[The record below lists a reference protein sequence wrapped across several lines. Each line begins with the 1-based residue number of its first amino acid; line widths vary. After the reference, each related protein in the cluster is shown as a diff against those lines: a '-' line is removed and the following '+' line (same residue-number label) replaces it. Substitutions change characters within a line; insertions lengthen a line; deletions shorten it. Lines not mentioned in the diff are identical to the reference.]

1 MAEDISDSKRFW
13 VCFDF
18 GLRGN
23 YRSFYEWLDHHGAEE
38 CGEGVATFE
47 SEKSNVDIENEI
59 KAFLGDASEAR
70 IYLISRRWGGKFVA
84 GRRHVA
90 PWRGFATVTSGT
102 EVEA

>member
-1 MAEDISDSKRFW
+1 MAKGMADSKRFW

-18 GLRGN
+18 GLRGS
-23 YRSFYEWLDHHGAEE
+23 YRSFYEWLDHQGAEE

-47 SEKSNVDIENEI
+47 SEKTNLDIEAEI
-59 KAFLGDASEAR
+59 KSFVDDASEAR
-70 IYLISRRWGGKFVA
+70 IYLISRRWGGKFVV

-90 PWRGFATVTSGT
+90 PWRGFASVTPGT